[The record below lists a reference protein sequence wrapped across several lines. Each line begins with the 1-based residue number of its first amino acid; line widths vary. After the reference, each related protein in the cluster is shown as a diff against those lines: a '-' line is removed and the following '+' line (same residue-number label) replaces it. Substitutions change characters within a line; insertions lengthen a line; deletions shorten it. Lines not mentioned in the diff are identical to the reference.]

1 MASVRSARDARDSS
15 RKIQF
20 SLVSEV
26 PEVPGTLL
34 EKFKFLASVRNA
46 RDARDSPNKI
56 QDLNSVKNVRYFGL
70 QEVVARV
77 KFTKKISNAYDVV
90 VARVSWT

>member
-1 MASVRSARDARDSS
+1 MPGTLLEKFKFWLVSEVPEMPETLIE
-15 RKIQF
+15 KFKF

-34 EKFKFLASVRNA
+34 EKFKFLASVRNV

-56 QDLNSVKNVRYFGL
+56 QDLNK
-70 QEVVARV
+70 
-77 KFTKKISNAYDVV
+77 
-90 VARVSWT
+90 

>member
-1 MASVRSARDARDSS
+1 M
-15 RKIQF
+15 
-20 SLVSEV
+20 SEV

-77 KFTKKISNAYDVV
+77 KFTKKISNACDVV